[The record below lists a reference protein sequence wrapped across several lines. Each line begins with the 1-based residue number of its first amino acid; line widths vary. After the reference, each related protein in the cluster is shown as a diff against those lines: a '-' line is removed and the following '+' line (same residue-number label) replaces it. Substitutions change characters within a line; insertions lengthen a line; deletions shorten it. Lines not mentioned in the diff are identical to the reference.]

1 MDSHPRM
8 SILQNRTKNNLRG
21 LDFFVG
27 CESICQQIRDHVSRS
42 QGETATASLQQGV
55 LRDIEFLHNMPM
67 QTLND
72 RLKKYPFVD
81 PQPFDWLLTEIL
93 TAVLEWLQWITN
105 PLWIVEVAHCVGD
118 ATKDSENNDSDNG
131 QRFSPVSN
139 MSGLMSAQKK
149 ARGANQDGIDEA
161 IELGKFSY
169 PMPLKL
175 RDLQMMI
182 RPFMETRSHHHI
194 LGLDAIVS
202 ELIRGLLRLYHTV
215 KGWDEALV
223 GHIDNLAHAN
233 LEDESKRIVAIC
245 ELCACMEMDVF
256 EASHRLHH
264 IDREKFNISPSSL
277 EVICQKLPLFQDQ
290 WILKGPPIG
299 GPGNGGFSLDM
310 FEKGVRKHARDLMS
324 DDHYRSSSR
333 HNNGGS
339 WSPWQEVRAEALMWW
354 RQQHFTGGV
363 QTRILASALLTY
375 LADHGLHSDPHMAE
389 MLPRVLQTLFNVS
402 ISCKAFMNKLLL
414 LLGGYTD
421 TDGVQ
426 VQRGYGLPLKSNVPR
441 CAESLLVFM
450 RQWSEDL
457 EHHRFA
463 SIIAA
468 GEKSMEKRVSARSQS
483 VKRASEFNLEQ
494 FLEHISGPKHSVR
507 EVIDML
513 EGATPIPDSVLNVKA
528 DDRRYRIDEKT
539 ERAWEL
545 KVELHNDLLEVLD
558 EHHRDLGPYVHIDFE
573 QPETLQ
579 TLSGGKA
586 QEGTIINPELAAA
599 ARKEY
604 SMEDSDS
611 DSDVEIPQDRS
622 KPMKLS
628 DVFGLRLAQFPPKVG
643 AGESS
648 KSTFVR
654 FFSKG
659 GRLISRRHMNGLPPL
674 PWSFGSDE
682 RNTIIIDM
690 PGADDGL
697 APFHCLFTQSKAQ
710 PMRGTITPMGGTM
723 APTYI
728 VCPKYQPIQVQNGD
742 RLVCHQWNFELRI
755 VPTGLHMST
764 LLLLTDEGDSFEVPT
779 DGCHVGAG
787 NRSRQ
792 LPNQPSF
799 PLTKFALKHR
809 LKDMAAVHMAFNYH
823 APTNR
828 WTLVDHSPEPLGTL
842 LLLKTGTAYPL
853 SHGLR
858 LKLGPVILETVIT

>member
-1 MDSHPRM
+1 MGRVSVLLDPAK
-8 SILQNRTKNNLRG
+8 KNIRG

-27 CESICQQIRDHVSRS
+27 CQSICQQVRDHVSRS
-42 QGETATASLQQGV
+42 SGETATMSMQQGV
-55 LRDIEFLHNMPM
+55 LRDMEFLHNLPL

-93 TAVLEWLQWITN
+93 TSVLEWLQWVTN
-105 PLWIVEVAHCVGD
+105 PLWIVEVAHRVGD
-118 ATKDSENNDSDNG
+118 ATKELNG
-131 QRFSPVSN
+131 QRDSGSPVD
-139 MSGLMSAQKK
+139 MMPGLTSGRKEDR
-149 ARGANQDGIDEA
+149 RGAVQDCIDEA

-182 RPFMETRSHHHI
+182 RPFMEVRSHHHI
-194 LGLDAIVS
+194 VGLDAIVS

-223 GHIDNLAHAN
+223 GHIENLCNAS

-245 ELCACMEMDVF
+245 ELCACMEMDAF

-264 IDREKFNISPSSL
+264 IDKEKFFISPSSL
-277 EVICQKLPLFQDQ
+277 EVICQKLPLFHDQ
-290 WILKGPPIG
+290 FLLKGPPTG
-299 GPGNGGFSLDM
+299 GPGNGGLSLAM
-310 FEKGVRKHARDLMS
+310 FEKGGRKQRREISADRFNSNGNGHVRT
-324 DDHYRSSSR
+324 
-333 HNNGGS
+333 
-339 WSPWQEVRAEALMWW
+339 PWQEVRAEALIWW
-354 RQQHFTGGV
+354 RQQHFSGAV
-363 QTRILASALLTY
+363 QTRILANALLTY

-402 ISCKAFMNKLLL
+402 ISAKAFMDKLLL
-414 LLGGYTD
+414 LMGGYTD
-421 TDGVQ
+421 SDGVQ
-426 VQRGYGLPLKSNVPR
+426 VHVGYGLPLKSNVPR

-450 RQWSEDL
+450 RNWSENLDSPSCFEPSSL
-457 EHHRFA
+457 PMDK
-463 SIIAA
+463 
-468 GEKSMEKRVSARSQS
+468 GKRSHGS
-483 VKRASEFNLEQ
+483 VRRASDFNLDA
-494 FLEHISGPKHSVR
+494 FLEKISGPKHSVR

-513 EGATPIPDSVLNVKA
+513 EGATTIPDEVLNVKV
-528 DDRRYRIDEKT
+528 DDSRYRIDDKT

-545 KVELHNDLLEVLD
+545 QNELHNDLLEVLD
-558 EHHRDLGPYVHIDFE
+558 EHHRDLGPYVHINFD

-579 TLSGGKA
+579 ALTSASKGEDGS
-586 QEGTIINPELAAA
+586 IINPEVAANA
-599 ARKEY
+599 KKDY
-604 SMEDSDS
+604 IIQDSDTE
-611 DSDVEIPQDRS
+611 SDVEIAEDPTKRLT
-622 KPMKLS
+622 LS
-628 DVFGLRLAQFPPKVG
+628 DVLGLRLAEFPPQVG
-643 AGESS
+643 SGESS

-654 FFSKG
+654 FFSEG
-659 GRLISRRHMNGLPPL
+659 QRLISRRHMNGLPPL

-690 PGADDGL
+690 PGSSDGL
-697 APFHCLFTQSKAQ
+697 SPFHCLFTRSKAH
-710 PMRGTITPMGGTM
+710 PMRAVIVPMGGAM

-755 VPTGLHMST
+755 VPTGLHVSA
-764 LLLLTDEGDSFEVPT
+764 LYLLTDEGDSFEVPS

-787 NRSRQ
+787 NRSRR

-799 PLTKFALKHR
+799 PQTKFALKHR
-809 LKDMAAVHMAFNYH
+809 LKDMAAVHMAFTYH

-853 SHGLR
+853 SHGMR
-858 LKLGPVILETVIT
+858 VMLGPVILETVIT